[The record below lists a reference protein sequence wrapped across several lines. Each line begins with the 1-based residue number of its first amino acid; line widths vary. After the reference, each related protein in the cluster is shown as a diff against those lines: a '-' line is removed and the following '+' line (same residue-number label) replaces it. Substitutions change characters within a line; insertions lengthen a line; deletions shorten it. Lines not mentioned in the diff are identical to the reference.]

1 MCLLGSWKRL
11 KRNLKRKIYS
21 DYGRNETVFLLDEN
35 NKLLIKGNAII
46 SDKGVI
52 PSFDGEFVM
61 YGRDVQR
68 LMVLLNEGNY
78 LRREEI
84 RLQSDDGYFGYC
96 GWNTFAIL
104 KDEQIAEMLKKQD
117 ATIKE
122 LRDMEKLLRKD
133 VEARTGNEKVLATE
147 NELLKKKIEAL
158 KKEIEE
164 HKFTIQALEA
174 VNGVDDCKVLKD
186 VTSECFNDFKSATKR
201 FFGWFKNKK

>member
-1 MCLLGSWKRL
+1 MEGMKQFIS
-11 KRNLKRKIYS
+11 
-21 DYGRNETVFLLDEN
+21 LDEN
-35 NKLLIKGNAII
+35 NKLLIRGNAVI
-46 SDKGVI
+46 SEKGVI

-84 RLQSDDGYFGYC
+84 QLRGDDGYFGGYFGHC
-96 GWNTFAIL
+96 GWNTFAVI
-104 KDEQIAEMLKKQD
+104 KDEQVAEMLKKQD

-122 LRDMEKLLRKD
+122 LREIEKRLSDNVKTRIECEKTLTVKIDMLEAERK
-133 VEARTGNEKVLATE
+133 
-147 NELLKKKIEAL
+147 AL

-164 HKFTIQALEA
+164 YKFTIKTLDA

-186 VTSECFNDFKSATKR
+186 VTSECFDDFKSALKR
-201 FFGWFKNKK
+201 FFGWFKKKK

>member
-1 MCLLGSWKRL
+1 MIMEEMRQFIS
-11 KRNLKRKIYS
+11 
-21 DYGRNETVFLLDEN
+21 LDEN

-46 SDKGVI
+46 SEKGVI

-84 RLQSDDGYFGYC
+84 QLQSGDGFFGCC

-104 KDEQIAEMLKKQD
+104 KDEQVAETLKKQD

-122 LRDMEKLLRKD
+122 LWEIEKRLSDNVKTRLECEKLLT
-133 VEARTGNEKVLATE
+133 A
-147 NELLKKKIEAL
+147 KIEMLEDERKAL

-186 VTSECFNDFKSATKR
+186 VTSECFNDSKSAIKR
-201 FFGWFKNKK
+201 FFGWFKKKK